1 MHSQMHRVAA
11 RTLLTGP
18 TGGRSRT
25 PTPKTACSSVY
36 YIMSGGM
43 PGEDLLSSGISVT
56 TAWVVST
63 MAAIEAAF

>member
-1 MHSQMHRVAA
+1 M
-11 RTLLTGP
+11 TL
-18 TGGRSRT
+18 GGVCHHPFQRQT
-25 PTPKTACSSVY
+25 APKTACSSV

-56 TAWVVST
+56 TASVLST